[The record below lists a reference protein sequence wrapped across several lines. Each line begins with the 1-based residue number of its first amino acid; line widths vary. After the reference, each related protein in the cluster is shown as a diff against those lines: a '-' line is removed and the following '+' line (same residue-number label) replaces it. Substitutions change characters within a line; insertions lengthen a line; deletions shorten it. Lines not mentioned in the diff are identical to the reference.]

1 MNLKRSSKKHEFII
15 VIFAPDDLRLIVFFH
30 SIYHLSPLIRKS
42 GPSGRAGAYTL
53 HQYHRRTDTNK
64 LSFTHTDSL
73 EASIDQTTTGKP
85 GNHYIKGENMQTPRR
100 KTRAL
105 TEPQTYVNI
114 CKNKNIIKHLILPKE
129 SQFSASPDVLACV
142 LSDVTVLHRARWPW
156 WWALHSD
163 GALPANQSS
172 HFLELRDCL
181 LCYLERGSFEMM
193 QPWCLEK
200 KGWTP
205 LRFIAIHI
213 QAGETCGTAVPLF

>member
-114 CKNKNIIKHLILPKE
+114 CKNKKHYQTLNLAKGEPIF
-129 SQFSASPDVLACV
+129 SQPR
-142 LSDVTVLHRARWPW
+142 RA
-156 WWALHSD
+156 
-163 GALPANQSS
+163 GV
-172 HFLELRDCL
+172 C
-181 LCYLERGSFEMM
+181 
-193 QPWCLEK
+193 
-200 KGWTP
+200 
-205 LRFIAIHI
+205 I
-213 QAGETCGTAVPLF
+213 V